1 MAHSFRTKK
10 TLIRKKGSG
19 RVTKKATS
27 KVKKEIKRRFNHKT
41 GCSQRKTAAAF
52 GMTQSYVSKIL
63 KHSTNVKKY
72 KKYKKPKLTGAQK
85 KAGRSKCRRM
95 LEEYPG

>member
-27 KVKKEIKRRFNHKT
+27 KVKKEIKRRFNHKR
-41 GCSQRKTAAAF
+41 GVHKER
-52 GMTQSYVSKIL
+52 L
-63 KHSTNVKKY
+63 
-72 KKYKKPKLTGAQK
+72 LL
-85 KAGRSKCRRM
+85 RS
-95 LEEYPG
+95 E